1 MLDYFYNTLKNI
13 VDALKNNGFD
23 VFANNSFKDE
33 ILIIKSKDGK
43 TIKSIESELVRE
55 YEKMQEGVAK
65 SSNLMI
71 LRYSRSIHRKIRK
84 ESFRIF
90 ACSLL
95 ML

>member
-65 SSNLMI
+65 LS
-71 LRYSRSIHRKIRK
+71 K
-84 ESFRIF
+84 
-90 ACSLL
+90 
-95 ML
+95 